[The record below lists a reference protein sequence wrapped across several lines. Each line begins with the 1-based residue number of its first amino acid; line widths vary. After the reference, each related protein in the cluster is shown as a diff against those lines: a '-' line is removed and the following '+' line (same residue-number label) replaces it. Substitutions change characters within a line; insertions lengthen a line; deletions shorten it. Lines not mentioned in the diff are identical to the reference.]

1 MAAPASVAPGD
12 VAALRGTKV
21 RLLVHPTVKV
31 PGGVLRVEGAEP
43 VPLELDDTIE
53 EGPGGTLHATLTVSE
68 DSFYR
73 IDLEGF
79 DGTLRAASPD
89 YAITVLE
96 DQPPAVSFVKP
107 GRDSKVS
114 PIEEVFA
121 EIKAEDDF
129 GVARLE
135 LVYSVNGA
143 AEQTLALHRGAARKF
158 VSAGH
163 TFFLEEMGLQT
174 GDFVSYYAR
183 ARDAGLPG
191 QTATTDIYF
200 LEARPFR
207 RDYRQAEQGGM
218 PGGGG
223 GQRDGALSQQQRQ
236 IIAAT
241 FKLVRDRARLGDKEA
256 GEDLATIA
264 LVQGRLRE
272 QAETLLTRMSTR
284 GILERL
290 PGGIASKVGE
300 AFGAVAVSVPA
311 PKVYETLSSKVA
323 EAVFMPMETHKSFRL
338 HEVTKFVTTF
348 KGNLYDGS
356 FAIVMN
362 PKKFESLSKEDQAAL
377 MAVSGEKLSGYAGSK
392 WAAADKVG
400 YEQAK
405 TSGTKVSEASA
416 EMLKQLGE
424 VAAKLEADWLK
435 AAAGK
440 GFDPK
445 AALDE
450 LRAIARSLDKKS

>member
-1 MAAPASVAPGD
+1 MTLWKAGLFAAAGAVALAAPAAAQTKITIGSWAGPTHHINAD
-12 VAALRGTKV
+12 VLPTWGKWVEEATKG
-21 RLLVHPTVKV
+21 RVKV
-31 PGGVLRVEGAEP
+31 ELKFDLAPPPAQQDAVRDGIQDVGWIFHGYNPGRFVATQAMELPGLGAGAEAGSIAYWR
-43 VPLELDDTIE
+43 V
-53 EGPGGTLHATLTVSE
+53 H
-68 DSFYR
+68 
-73 IDLEGF
+73 
-79 DGTLRAASPD
+79 
-89 YAITVLE
+89 
-96 DQPPAVSFVKP
+96 VKHFAKADEHK
-107 GRDSKVS
+107 GVMVIGKMTHGAGVIQSSK
-114 PIEEVFA
+114 
-121 EIKAEDDF
+121 EIKSWAD
-129 GVARLE
+129 L
-135 LVYSVNGA
+135 
-143 AEQTLALHRGAARKF
+143 K
-158 VSAGH
+158 
-163 TFFLEEMGLQT
+163 
-174 GDFVSYYAR
+174 
-183 ARDAGLPG
+183 
-191 QTATTDIYF
+191 
-200 LEARPFR
+200 
-207 RDYRQAEQGGM
+207 GM
-218 PGGGG
+218 
-223 GQRDGALSQQQRQ
+223 
-236 IIAAT
+236 
-241 FKLVRDRARLGDKEA
+241 KV
-256 GEDLATIA
+256 
-264 LVQGRLRE
+264 
-272 QAETLLTRMSTR
+272 
-284 GILERL
+284 RL